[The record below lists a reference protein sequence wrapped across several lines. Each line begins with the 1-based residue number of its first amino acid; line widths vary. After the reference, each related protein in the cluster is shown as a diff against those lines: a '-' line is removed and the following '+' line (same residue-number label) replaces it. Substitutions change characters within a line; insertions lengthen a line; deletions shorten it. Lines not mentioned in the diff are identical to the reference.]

1 MTTIAELRR
10 TVIFLKREVQEVQE
24 AEQRSREAIQRLSG
38 STARSMPDD
47 ELATVR
53 DETVTALRRM
63 DLEVARR
70 RCRESLAGE
79 ASADDASPS
88 IKSFLCPITLEVMEH
103 PVTAM
108 DGNNYERSALET
120 HIAGHATFRS
130 PISNEEFPSVPLIPN
145 NPLRSNIQEELDR
158 RAKAEVDGGGGGAR
172 QRRRLE

>member
-24 AEQRSREAIQRLSG
+24 AEQRSREAMQRLSG

-130 PISNEEFPSVPLIPN
+130 PITNAEFPSVPLIPN